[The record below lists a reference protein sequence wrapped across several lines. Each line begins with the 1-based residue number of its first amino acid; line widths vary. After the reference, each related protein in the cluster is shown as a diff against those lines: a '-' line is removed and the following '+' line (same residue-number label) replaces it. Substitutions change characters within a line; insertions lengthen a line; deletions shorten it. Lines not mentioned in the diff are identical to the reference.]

1 MAKTIKIEIPVEVLD
16 KTEAL
21 SGIIDK
27 LGETDKAAEKA
38 RRSMEDMGKTKTT
51 GIEKSYQK
59 AMKSAASWAGKK
71 YQSVMEVKDMASPAI
86 SKITSGLKSFEKKAW
101 TATFKAAS
109 APFRAAA
116 GAVASPL
123 VAAGIPLSAGA
134 AVGSSVKTFAGFE
147 SQMSHVKAISGA
159 TEAQFDQLTAKAKE
173 MGAATKFTAQE
184 AGEAFGY
191 MAMAGWKPQQM
202 LGGISGIM
210 NLAAASGED
219 LGTTSDIVTDALTAF
234 GLKAA
239 DAGHFSDVLAQASS
253 NANTDVGMM
262 GESFKYAAPVA
273 GALGYSIEDT
283 SLALGLMANAS
294 IKGSMAGTALKTSL
308 ANMASPTKAMAEAM
322 DKYKISLTDSEGNMK
337 SMRGVMENL
346 RGSLGSLS
354 ETEQTAA
361 ASTIF
366 GKEAMAGMLAVINA
380 SENDWN
386 KLAQAVDN
394 ADGASQRMADT
405 MLDNLSGKFTLFQ
418 SALDGVK
425 ISLGERV
432 SPYLVKALGWIT
444 EQMPDVERALM
455 RGMDSVDRFI
465 AGTQEKIGSFTSSP
479 EWADAGLF
487 GKMRIAWDEL
497 VGDPLADWWSKTES
511 AIKGKASQIGETIGE
526 GLSGGLL
533 ALLGFDVGEGIN
545 EGVSIGASFAKGF
558 ARGFDGSAVMSAV
571 GGTIGGQFLN
581 AGKIFTGE
589 GDASS
594 WASAAAILRT
604 GVPLLKGA
612 GKFVSSMKKAFG
624 TETVTDG
631 TGGTIAV
638 PGIGRKIL
646 GSAAQGTGLLGFGA
660 NTAIKL
666 DAGNLAGGASLS
678 AGALSA
684 LGLGAVTGGAVGAA
698 GLISGIGDFVHASQ
712 AEDHT
717 EKVVNENAGV
727 LKAGGVAAGAGIGAS
742 IGSVFP
748 VVGTAA
754 GALIGAGIGGL
765 AGMIGGNHQI
775 KKYEEQKSAEE
786 NMAAKSRYALEG
798 ARFETEGLAEAF
810 KDASVS
816 ADEFGVMMQEA
827 VSQKVQDRFGN
838 IKLSMQEITDAASQI
853 LFDGDDKGLSRYA
866 EAASQAGTSM
876 NKLQSAAGAMEK
888 LNWKA
893 SMGMLDSS
901 KGAAQ
906 YQSGIQDMISSAQ
919 EFVQDQHYQATAAL
933 SLLVKPGTPVDMT
946 SGLNSMYAG
955 IQDQLSSAGEQLQMK
970 TSIALEDGVI
980 SIDEQKELSGLQRQV
995 TEITGQISDAQSEA
1009 GMQALKI
1016 KYSGAQLDYGSFAGL
1031 TSQLQSQVQESVS
1044 SYDDALELSLT
1055 SLNMQLE
1062 SGAINQDQF
1071 NAQFQTL
1078 TEGYQAQVQGL
1089 SVKAESFQ
1097 LETIADAFGSELD
1110 GILPDIKGTA
1120 AEKLGTAMH
1129 DAMAH
1134 GVDVENWDV
1143 GTASKWLGLEGLS
1156 AETQSEVAGMMSLVA
1171 ATMPDALVEALDQTD
1186 GADTGSFLSNMI
1198 DGIEPAGIGTAVMG
1212 KINEGLSS
1220 MDMSES
1226 GSGMQEGIQNA
1237 LTSSMENVDL
1247 SDAAMSLNS
1256 KLGEA
1261 MSGMDMSEGGEGA
1274 GTGLSEGIQNTLNS
1288 SLENIDLSDAASS
1301 LNGKLGE
1308 AMSSLEM
1315 DESGGGLAE
1324 GLSSSLS
1331 ASLEGIDLSGAAESI
1346 SVTLNEALSGAE
1358 AMDFSGFGESL
1369 SASLSASVSGMDYS
1383 GVTSAVGTGISS
1395 AIEASMG
1402 TIQGAVSNLYSQV
1415 GAAINSAFAAGFQTT
1430 TTVTITVNYQ
1440 LANPTATISF
1450 GGGGTGSATVS
1461 ASIASNAEGSIVNGR
1476 ILSWV
1481 GEDGPEAIIPLGA
1494 KRRNR
1499 GIELWQEA
1507 GRRMGIHEYAEG
1519 GIVGTG
1525 ASAGSAPGSLDWGSL
1540 FDQSDG
1546 AVPVDTGQIDSSGG
1560 KEREAGITI
1569 HVELSPSF
1577 EIQGADSTE
1586 NVEMIQSRLKELAD
1600 GLAAEL
1606 AQRISEIYENTPAI

>member
-27 LGETDKAAEKA
+27 LEETDKAAEKA
-38 RRSMEDMGKTKTT
+38 RHSMEDMGKTKTT

-234 GLKAA
+234 GLKAV

-308 ANMASPTKAMAEAM
+308 ANMASPTKAMAAAM
-322 DKYKISLTDSEGNMK
+322 DQYKISLTDSEGNMK

-346 RGSLGSLS
+346 RESLGSLS

-366 GKEAMAGMLAVINA
+366 GKEAMAGMLAIINA
-380 SENDWN
+380 SQSDWN
-386 KLAQAVDN
+386 KLAEAVDN

-455 RGMDSVDRFI
+455 MGMDSVDGFI
-465 AGTQEKIGSFTSSP
+465 EGTREKIGSFTSSP

-497 VGDPLADWWSKTES
+497 VGDPLADWWSETES
-511 AIKGKASQIGETIGE
+511 AIKGKAAQIGETIGE

-533 ALLGFDVGEGIN
+533 ALLGFDVGEGVN
-545 EGVSIGASFAKGF
+545 EGISIGASFAKGF
-558 ARGFDGSAVMSAV
+558 ARGFDGSAVMGAV

-581 AGKIFTGE
+581 AGKLFTGD

-594 WASAAAILRT
+594 WASAATILRT
-604 GVPLLKGA
+604 GVPLLKGT

-666 DAGNLAGGASLS
+666 GAGNLAGGASLS

-901 KGAAQ
+901 EGAAQ

-933 SLLVKPGTPVDMT
+933 SLLIKPGTPVDMT

-1134 GVDVENWDV
+1134 GVDVENWEV

-1171 ATMPDALVEALDQTD
+1171 ATMPDSLVEALDQTE

-1220 MDMSES
+1220 MDMSE
-1226 GSGMQEGIQNA
+1226 
-1237 LTSSMENVDL
+1237 
-1247 SDAAMSLNS
+1247 
-1256 KLGEA
+1256 
-1261 MSGMDMSEGGEGA
+1261 GGEGT
-1274 GTGLSEGIQNTLNS
+1274 GTGLSEGIQNTLNA

-1450 GGGGTGSATVS
+1450 SGGGTGSATVS

-1507 GRRMGIHEYAEG
+1507 GRMMGIHEYAEG
-1519 GIVGTG
+1519 GIAGAG
-1525 ASAGSAPGSLDWGSL
+1525 ASAGSAPGSLDWDSL
-1540 FDQSDG
+1540 FDQPG
-1546 AVPVDTGQIDSSGG
+1546 GGIPVDTGRADSGSGG

-1577 EIQGADSTE
+1577 EIYGADSGE

-1606 AQRISEIYENTPAI
+1606 AQRLSEIYENTPAI

>member
-666 DAGNLAGGASLS
+666 GAGNLAGGASLS

-901 KGAAQ
+901 EGAAQ

-1171 ATMPDALVEALDQTD
+1171 ATMPDSLVEALDQTE

-1220 MDMSES
+1220 MDMSE
-1226 GSGMQEGIQNA
+1226 
-1237 LTSSMENVDL
+1237 
-1247 SDAAMSLNS
+1247 
-1256 KLGEA
+1256 
-1261 MSGMDMSEGGEGA
+1261 GGEGT
-1274 GTGLSEGIQNTLNS
+1274 GTGLSEGIQNTLNA

-1525 ASAGSAPGSLDWGSL
+1525 ASAGSARGSLDWGSL

-1546 AVPVDTGQIDSSGG
+1546 TVPVDTGQIDSSGG
-1560 KEREAGITI
+1560 KEREAGIKI

-1577 EIQGADSTE
+1577 EIQGTDSTE

>member
-27 LGETDKAAEKA
+27 LEETDQAAKKA
-38 RRSMEDMGKTKTT
+38 RHSMEDMGKTKTT

-116 GAVASPL
+116 GAVTSPL

-159 TEAQFDQLTAKAKE
+159 TQAQFDQLTAKAKE
-173 MGAATKFTAQE
+173 MGAVTKFTAQE

-308 ANMASPTKAMAEAM
+308 ANMASPTKAMAAAM
-322 DKYKISLTDSEGNMK
+322 DQYKISLTDSEGNMK

-346 RGSLGSLS
+346 RESLGSLS

-366 GKEAMAGMLAVINA
+366 GKEAMAGMLAIINA
-380 SENDWN
+380 SQSDWN
-386 KLAQAVDN
+386 KLAEAVDN

-455 RGMDSVDRFI
+455 RGMDSVDGFI
-465 AGTQEKIGSFTSSP
+465 EGTREKIGSFTSSP
-479 EWADAGLF
+479 EWADTGFF

-497 VGDPLADWWSKTES
+497 VGDPLADWWSETES
-511 AIKGKASQIGETIGE
+511 AIKGKAAQIGQTIGE

-533 ALLGFDVGEGIN
+533 ALLGFDVGEGVN

-558 ARGFDGSAVMSAV
+558 ARGFDGSAVMGAV

-581 AGKIFTGE
+581 AGKLFTGD

-604 GVPLLKGA
+604 GVPLLKGT

-624 TETVTDG
+624 TETVTQG
-631 TGGTIAV
+631 TGETIVV

-646 GSAAQGTGLLGFGA
+646 GSAAQGTGLLGLGA
-660 NTAIKL
+660 NTAINL
-666 DAGNLAGGASLS
+666 GAGNLAGGASLS

-684 LGLGAVTGGAVGAA
+684 VGLGSIAGAA
-698 GLISGIGDFVHASQ
+698 AGGVSLISGVMDIKKAV
-712 AEDHT
+712 T
-717 EKVVNENAGV
+717 EGTDSKETAARMTAGSMKV
-727 LKAGGVAAGAGIGAS
+727 GGVAAGAGIGAA
-742 IGSVFP
+742 IGSVVP
-748 VVGTAA
+748 VLGTGVGM
-754 GALIGAGIGGL
+754 LVGAGIGGL
-765 AGMIGGNHQI
+765 AGMIGGNSQI

-786 NMAAKSRYALEG
+786 TMAAKSRYALEG
-798 ARFETEGLAEAF
+798 ARFETESLAEAF

-838 IKLSMQEITDAASQI
+838 IKLSMQEIQDAASQI
-853 LFDGDDKGLSRYA
+853 LFNGDDKGLSRYA
-866 EAASQAGTSM
+866 QAASQAGASM

-901 KGAAQ
+901 EGAAQ
-906 YQSGIQDMISSAQ
+906 YQSGIQDMISGAQ

-933 SLLVKPGTPVDMT
+933 SLLVEPGTPVDMT

-970 TSIALEDGVI
+970 I
-980 SIDEQKELSGLQRQV
+980 SIDEQKELSSLQRQV

-1031 TSQLQSQVQESVS
+1031 TSQLQSQMQESVS
-1044 SYDDALELSLT
+1044 SYDDALEVSLT

-1071 NAQFQTL
+1071 NAQFETL
-1078 TEGYQAQVQGL
+1078 TEGYQAQIQGL
-1089 SVKAESFQ
+1089 SVNAESFQ

-1134 GVDVENWDV
+1134 GVDVENWNVD
-1143 GTASKWLGLEGLS
+1143 TASKWLGLDGLS
-1156 AETQSEVAGMMSLVA
+1156 AETQSAVASMMSLVA
-1171 ATMPDALVEALDQTD
+1171 ATMPDSLVEALDQTES
-1186 GADTGSFLSNMI
+1186 ADTGGLLSNMI

-1220 MDMSES
+1220 MDLSES

-1237 LTSSMENVDL
+1237 LASSMENVDL

-1274 GTGLSEGIQNTLNS
+1274 GTGLSEGIQNTLNA
-1288 SLENIDLSDAASS
+1288 SLENMDLSDAASS

-1315 DESGGGLAE
+1315 DESGGGLTE

-1331 ASLEGIDLSGAAESI
+1331 ASLEGIDLSSVAESI
-1346 SVTLNEALSGAE
+1346 SVALNEALSGAE

-1450 GGGGTGSATVS
+1450 SGGGTGSATVS

-1507 GRRMGIHEYAEG
+1507 GRMMGIHEYAEG
-1519 GIVGTG
+1519 GIAGAG
-1525 ASAGSAPGSLDWGSL
+1525 ASAGSAPGSLDWDSL
-1540 FDQSDG
+1540 FDQPG
-1546 AVPVDTGQIDSSGG
+1546 GGIPVDTGRADSGSGG

-1577 EIQGADSTE
+1577 EIYGADSGE

-1606 AQRISEIYENTPAI
+1606 AQRLSEIYENTPAI

>member
-27 LGETDKAAEKA
+27 LEETDKAAEKA
-38 RRSMEDMGKTKTT
+38 RHSMEDMGKTKTT

-71 YQSVMEVKDMASPAI
+71 YQSVMEVKDMAS
-86 SKITSGLKSFEKKAW
+86 
-101 TATFKAAS
+101 
-109 APFRAAA
+109 
-116 GAVASPL
+116 
-123 VAAGIPLSAGA
+123 
-134 AVGSSVKTFAGFE
+134 
-147 SQMSHVKAISGA
+147 H
-159 TEAQFDQLTAKAKE
+159 
-173 MGAATKFTAQE
+173 
-184 AGEAFGY
+184 
-191 MAMAGWKPQQM
+191 
-202 LGGISGIM
+202 
-210 NLAAASGED
+210 
-219 LGTTSDIVTDALTAF
+219 
-234 GLKAA
+234 
-239 DAGHFSDVLAQASS
+239 AGHFSDVLAQASS

-308 ANMASPTKAMAEAM
+308 ANMASPTKAMAAAM
-322 DKYKISLTDSEGNMK
+322 DQYKISLTDSEGNMK

-346 RGSLGSLS
+346 RESLGSLS

-366 GKEAMAGMLAVINA
+366 GKEAMAGMLAIINA
-380 SENDWN
+380 SQSDWN
-386 KLAQAVDN
+386 KLAEAVDN

-455 RGMDSVDRFI
+455 MGMDSVDGFI
-465 AGTQEKIGSFTSSP
+465 EGTREKIGSFTSSP

-497 VGDPLADWWSKTES
+497 VGDPLADWWSETES
-511 AIKGKASQIGETIGE
+511 AIKGKAAQIGETIGE

-533 ALLGFDVGEGIN
+533 ALLGFDVGEGVN
-545 EGVSIGASFAKGF
+545 EGISIGASFAKGF
-558 ARGFDGSAVMSAV
+558 ARGFDGSAVMGAV

-581 AGKIFTGE
+581 AGKLFTGD

-594 WASAAAILRT
+594 WASAATILRT
-604 GVPLLKGA
+604 GVPLLKGT

-666 DAGNLAGGASLS
+666 GAGNLAGGASLS
-678 AGALSA
+678 AGALSV

-901 KGAAQ
+901 EGAAQ

-933 SLLVKPGTPVDMT
+933 SLLIKPGTPVDMT

-1134 GVDVENWDV
+1134 GVDVENWEV

-1171 ATMPDALVEALDQTD
+1171 ATMPDSLVEALDQTE

-1220 MDMSES
+1220 MDMSE
-1226 GSGMQEGIQNA
+1226 
-1237 LTSSMENVDL
+1237 
-1247 SDAAMSLNS
+1247 
-1256 KLGEA
+1256 
-1261 MSGMDMSEGGEGA
+1261 GGEGT
-1274 GTGLSEGIQNTLNS
+1274 GTGLSEGIQNTLNA

-1450 GGGGTGSATVS
+1450 SGGGTGSATVS

-1507 GRRMGIHEYAEG
+1507 GRMMGIHEYAEG
-1519 GIVGTG
+1519 GIAGAG
-1525 ASAGSAPGSLDWGSL
+1525 ASAGSAPGSLDWDSL
-1540 FDQSDG
+1540 FDQPG
-1546 AVPVDTGQIDSSGG
+1546 GGIPVDTGRADSGSGG

-1577 EIQGADSTE
+1577 EIYGADSGE

-1606 AQRISEIYENTPAI
+1606 AQRLSEIYENTPAI